1 MNKLITLILIL
12 FYSIGLANAGVY
24 KYKDQDGVTRYS
36 DVPPFLDGAD
46 VTVLKLKNNQLEQK
60 VNDLEGALDEIR
72 EDNRDSKQ
80 KINDLEEK
88 HKLLEEQNQKQR
100 SIIENQENKIKALND
115 KDKKAKFES
124 DSKLS
129 GCKLADELRFVSKSK
144 KLEELVKKSA
154 DSQSEGAL
162 YSNSIDGGFV
172 GSTFNH
178 YVFNPVCQN
187 QTQYTISTD
196 AFGNVVEINKKIVR

>member
-1 MNKLITLILIL
+1 MNNPIALVLIL
-12 FYSIGLANAGVY
+12 FCSIGVADAGVY

-36 DVPPFLDGAD
+36 DVPPFVDGAD
-46 VTVLKLKNNQLEQK
+46 VTVLKIKNNQLEQK
-60 VNDLEGALDEIR
+60 VNDLERSLDEIS

-80 KINDLEEK
+80 KINALEEK
-88 HKLLEEQNQKQR
+88 HKLLEEQNQKQK

-115 KDKKAKFES
+115 QDKKEKFES
-124 DSKLS
+124 KNKLS

-144 KLEELVKKSA
+144 KLEHLVKNSA

-162 YSNSIDGGFV
+162 YSDSIDGGFV

-178 YVFNPVCQN
+178 YVFNPICQN

-196 AFGNVVEINKKIVR
+196 AFGNVVEINKKTVR

>member
-1 MNKLITLILIL
+1 MNNPIALVLIL
-12 FYSIGLANAGVY
+12 FYSTGVANAGVY

-36 DVPPFLDGAD
+36 DVPPFVDGSD
-46 VTVLKLKNNQLEQK
+46 VTVLKIKNNQLEKK
-60 VNDLEGALDEIR
+60 VNDLESSLDEIR

-88 HKLLEEQNQKQR
+88 HKLLEEQNQKQK

-115 KDKKAKFES
+115 QDKKNFES
-124 DSKLS
+124 KSKLS

-144 KLEELVKKSA
+144 KLEQLVKNSA
-154 DSQSEGAL
+154 DSKSEGAL
-162 YSNSIDGGFV
+162 YSDSIDGGFV

-196 AFGNVVEINKKIVR
+196 AFGNVIEINKKIVR